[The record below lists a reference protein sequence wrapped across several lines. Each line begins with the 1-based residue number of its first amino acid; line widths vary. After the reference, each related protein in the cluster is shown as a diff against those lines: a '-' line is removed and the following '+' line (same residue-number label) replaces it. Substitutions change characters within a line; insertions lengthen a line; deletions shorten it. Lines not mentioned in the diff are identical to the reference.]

1 MNVEASAIPAAQ
13 ATWPDGTWFAA
24 GRDMRQRFAGKSE
37 QLSRQGP
44 REREDQAQAGRSH
57 GAHDLLGPDQEDS
70 TRKAIG
76 IVSLSRNESW
86 QTV

>member
-1 MNVEASAIPAAQ
+1 VNVEASAIPAAQ

-37 QLSRQGP
+37 QLL
-44 REREDQAQAGRSH
+44 QAGRSH

>member
-37 QLSRQGP
+37 QHPRQGP
-44 REREDQAQAGRSH
+44 RERADQAQAGRSQSAH
-57 GAHDLLGPDQEDS
+57 GLGPDQEDS